1 MKIKEK
7 ELSLEDIQICEYIK
21 NNEKEEYE
29 KIIEN
34 DSKIE
39 TILAL
44 SSIRQNIIKWY
55 PFRENSTVLEIGANY
70 GELTQVL
77 CERLSKVVAL
87 EGSEEKRNAIIERNK
102 EKLNLEVVGDIEK
115 LNEKFDYIT
124 IIGIENIKN
133 DFQEILE
140 ELKKYLNTDGI
151 ILMAANNR
159 LGMQYFSK
167 TSAAGENITNQSEE
181 KLYTLKELEK
191 QINKAGYTNFKIY
204 YPMTDYKL
212 TNVIFTDKKPLSKNN
227 LARNIVYNSEDTI
240 KFYDQ
245 NEAYREVLEENEGI
259 FRLFAN
265 SFFIEIFK
273 GDYIENEI
281 RLVAFSNM
289 RKPQYR
295 IQTIMKKDFVY
306 KYADSEISKKHL
318 ENIKENIEILK
329 QSGLNTIDDYDK
341 EKIIS
346 KYTEELT
353 LDKVIINLIK
363 EHKQKEAIDLINKFK
378 EELVNNLEKSHED
391 KNVFDEYKIEYQ
403 KEKIQDMTLVKYG
416 LWDLIFQNCF
426 YIDNKFYF
434 YDQEWKKENVPV
446 EFILYRAIKYFE
458 RLKKYISSNELY
470 EIMGIDGQQIKLF
483 DELDNKIQE
492 EIRDEI
498 TWKVHTQGRTMLDL
512 KREKLTDNHNMN
524 LLKIDNEQKENII
537 QQKEEEIKKLKI
549 ELDNIYN
556 SKSWKITKP
565 LRQIKKLRNKQ

>member
-245 NEAYREVLEENEGI
+245 NEAYREVLEENEGV

-289 RKPQYR
+289 RKP
-295 IQTIMKKDFVY
+295 
-306 KYADSEISKKHL
+306 
-318 ENIKENIEILK
+318 
-329 QSGLNTIDDYDK
+329 
-341 EKIIS
+341 
-346 KYTEELT
+346 
-353 LDKVIINLIK
+353 
-363 EHKQKEAIDLINKFK
+363 
-378 EELVNNLEKSHED
+378 
-391 KNVFDEYKIEYQ
+391 
-403 KEKIQDMTLVKYG
+403 
-416 LWDLIFQNCF
+416 
-426 YIDNKFYF
+426 
-434 YDQEWKKENVPV
+434 
-446 EFILYRAIKYFE
+446 
-458 RLKKYISSNELY
+458 
-470 EIMGIDGQQIKLF
+470 
-483 DELDNKIQE
+483 
-492 EIRDEI
+492 
-498 TWKVHTQGRTMLDL
+498 
-512 KREKLTDNHNMN
+512 
-524 LLKIDNEQKENII
+524 
-537 QQKEEEIKKLKI
+537 
-549 ELDNIYN
+549 
-556 SKSWKITKP
+556 
-565 LRQIKKLRNKQ
+565 

>member
-245 NEAYREVLEENEGI
+245 NEAYREVLEENEGV

-391 KNVFDEYKIEYQ
+391 KNVFDE
-403 KEKIQDMTLVKYG
+403 
-416 LWDLIFQNCF
+416 
-426 YIDNKFYF
+426 
-434 YDQEWKKENVPV
+434 
-446 EFILYRAIKYFE
+446 
-458 RLKKYISSNELY
+458 
-470 EIMGIDGQQIKLF
+470 
-483 DELDNKIQE
+483 LDNKIQE